1 MFRASSPTSIE
12 EAVNKATDENL
23 TSENWEYIL
32 EVCDKVNDSPEDGPK
47 DAVNALQRRL
57 AHRSANVQLYA
68 LTVANSL
75 AQNCGTKMHRELAS
89 RAFTQTLIRMATDRT
104 VHASVKSRLLEV
116 MEGLVKV
123 FRHDPSLDIM
133 ADALVQVKTLN
144 PRLHAPEK
152 PQKPPIQRMQT
163 SEDEELQMVLALSL
177 QESTQNDE
185 MAAKRRQEEE
195 ERQTMAAIREEPSMT
210 SNDAAGRTAP
220 AGTVTADPASS
231 VNRVRALYD
240 LTTAEPG
247 ELSFRRGDVI
257 FVLESVYQDWWK
269 GSLRGQVGI
278 FPLNYV
284 TPIKEPTPEDLQ
296 REAEEEAK
304 VFAESASIER
314 LLALLS
320 SPEAAENVDSAEME
334 NLYRTAMSIRP
345 TLINLIDKYALR
357 KEEMVDLN
365 NRFTAA
371 ANKYETSL
379 NSYIRQHHSP
389 RIPNAPASASA
400 PAQYPTSAPVDLL
413 AASAKHPIAPSS
425 SQTPFSPA
433 IQRPYPATTEVPHPQ
448 PNQTPYTP
456 LIQTSFPT
464 SNQAQFSPSALDE
477 LTYSPPPLNSNPFP
491 SGSNNT
497 PYPMTTNNNPYYS
510 SVPYPPSTAAST
522 APNGSSA
529 APSSAFTGYPD
540 LSFASRR

>member
-32 EVCDKVNDSPEDGPK
+32 EVCDKVNDSPEDGPR
-47 DAVNALQRRL
+47 DAVSALQRRL

-68 LTVANSL
+68 LTVANAL

-89 RAFTQTLIRMATDRT
+89 RVFTQTLIRMATDRT

-163 SEDEELQMVLALSL
+163 TEDEELQMVLALSL
-177 QESTQNDE
+177 QESKQNEE
-185 MAAKRRQEEE
+185 MAAKQQQDEE
-195 ERQTMAAIREEPSMT
+195 ERQKMAVISEESSMIN
-210 SNDAAGRTAP
+210 NDVTGRTAP
-220 AGTVTADPASS
+220 AAPATADPASS

-240 LTTAEPG
+240 LTTTEPG

-284 TPIKEPTPEDLQ
+284 TPIKEPTPEELQ

-314 LLALLS
+314 LLAMLS
-320 SPEAAENVDSAEME
+320 SPEAAENVDSTEME

-345 TLINLIDKYALR
+345 ALIKLIDKYALR

-389 RIPNAPASASA
+389 RIPNAPASA
-400 PAQYPTSAPVDLL
+400 PAQYPTSTPVDLFT
-413 AASAKHPIAPSS
+413 ASAKHPIAPSS
-425 SQTPFSPA
+425 SQTPFSSA
-433 IQRPYPATTEVPHPQ
+433 RQQQYPATTEVAHPR

-464 SNQAQFSPSALDE
+464 SSQTQLSPSALDQ
-477 LTYSPPPLNSNPFP
+477 LTYSPPPMNTNPFP
-491 SGSNNT
+491 SASSDG

-529 APSSAFTGYPD
+529 TPASAFTGYPD

>member
-1 MFRASSPTSIE
+1 MFRSSSPTSVE
-12 EAVNKATDENL
+12 EAINKATDENL

-32 EVCDKVNDSPEDGPK
+32 EVCDEVNESAEDGSK
-47 DAVNALQRRL
+47 TAVTVLQKRL

-68 LTVANSL
+68 LTLANSL

-89 RAFTQTLIRMATDRT
+89 RAFTQTLVRMATDRT

-177 QESTQNDE
+177 QESKQKEEIETKQ
-185 MAAKRRQEEE
+185 RQEEV
-195 ERQTMAAIREEPSMT
+195 ERQNVAAFKEESSMGNAAAENT
-210 SNDAAGRTAP
+210 SQAP
-220 AGTVTADPASS
+220 AATTDPASS

-240 LTTAEPG
+240 LTTTEPG

-257 FVLESVYQDWWK
+257 FVMESVYQDWWK

-284 TPIKEPTPEDLQ
+284 TPIKEPTPEELQ
-296 REAEEEAK
+296 RDADEEAK
-304 VFAESASIER
+304 VFAESANIER
-314 LLALLS
+314 LLALMS
-320 SPEAAENVDSAEME
+320 SQEATENVDSMEME
-334 NLYRTAMSIRP
+334 NLYKTAMSIRP
-345 TLINLIDKYALR
+345 TLIRLIDKYALR

-371 ANKYETSL
+371 ANKYETSV
-379 NSYIRQHHSP
+379 NSYIRQYQSP
-389 RIPNAPASASA
+389 RLPNVSAPAPASYA
-400 PAQYPTSAPVDLL
+400 TSSPVDLL
-413 AASAKHPIAPSS
+413 ATSAISPIAPSS
-425 SQTPFSPA
+425 SQTPFSSSRPA
-433 IQRPYPATTEVPHPQ
+433 PYQAPSQTPHPLADQTPYAPFIQTSLPATTAQAPYSPVSGQRPYSPAPD
-448 PNQTPYTP
+448 N
-456 LIQTSFPT
+456 
-464 SNQAQFSPSALDE
+464 
-477 LTYSPPPLNSNPFP
+477 NPFP
-491 SGSNNT
+491 STSNNI
-497 PYPMTTNNNPYYS
+497 PYPSTNNPYYS
-510 SVPYPPSTAAST
+510 SASYPTSNTVST

-529 APSSAFTGYPD
+529 APPQAFTGYPD
-540 LSFASRR
+540 MSFASRR